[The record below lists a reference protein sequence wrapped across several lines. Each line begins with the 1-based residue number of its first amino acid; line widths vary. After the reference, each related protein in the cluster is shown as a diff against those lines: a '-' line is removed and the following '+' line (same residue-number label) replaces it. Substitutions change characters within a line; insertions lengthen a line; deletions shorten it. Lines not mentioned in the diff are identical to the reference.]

1 MILSAAVI
9 LLFMAFILLWFS
21 RRQEKSGGMPK
32 GKIIYTDMRNWGRV
46 VEPLYDPGLGLTGKP
61 DYLVSQGDQILPV
74 EVKSSRASH
83 GPFEAHIYQ
92 LAAYCLLVE
101 RSYHLRPSYGILH
114 YSDRTYQI
122 VFTREIEKATRI
134 LLTELRQ
141 QGPDRQR
148 HRSHDSIA
156 RCNHCG
162 YRSICPERLR

>member
-9 LLFMAFILLWFS
+9 LLLMAFILLWFS
-21 RRQEKSGGMPK
+21 RRQEKSSGMPK
-32 GKIIYTDMRNWGRV
+32 GKIIYADMRNWGSAG
-46 VEPLYDPGLGLTGKP
+46 EPMYDPGLGLTGKP

-74 EVKSSRASH
+74 EVKSARAPQ

-101 RSYHLRPSYGILH
+101 RSFHRRPAYGILH

-122 VFTREIEKATRI
+122 EFTREIEKATRA
-134 LLTELRQ
+134 LLTELHV

-148 HRSHDSIA
+148 HRSHDSIT
-156 RCNHCG
+156 RCIHCA
-162 YRSICPERLR
+162 YRSICPESLG